1 MERLGPLLRNVW
13 RSRHRLYFYGF
24 MVTVLFSLLY
34 ILEPPFFRFLELRF
48 YDAIL
53 HENPVE
59 KPATDIVIIDI
70 DERSLQAVGQWPW
83 PRHVIARLFKGINAQ
98 GPSAIGV
105 DLLFSEADHRSV
117 SRFSHDIQEKYGASP
132 RVKPVGPE
140 DMSGD
145 ALLARTLSTGPF
157 VLARKF
163 FFNGEAFISRECVF
177 QPLSVVLLGTADF
190 HSENQ
195 PFHKASGVVCN
206 LPIFDAAVTSTGFIN
221 ASFDIDGLMRRIPLI
236 MRYEAGSSGGSYF
249 PSLVLA
255 TLMKQKNLRQVF
267 VKVTSTGNPYEIL
280 LGGTAIP
287 VDDRGNM
294 LIHYR
299 DREQACPHVSA
310 LDILSGR
317 QGNISLKGKIVF
329 VGTSATGLGERTITP
344 VHPFLPG
351 VDIHATAAQNILQSN
366 FVKRPPWIS
375 GLELFFILLA
385 GLLSTILFA
394 RTNAKGS
401 LLFALALLIGL
412 IALSYGAFRTD
423 GLVISPLIPLL
434 TVAVN
439 FSLLNLSKF
448 WQAER
453 DLRQSENR
461 YRSIFNNALEGICQI
476 TPDGLLTAAN
486 SALARMMGF
495 ETPADFLA
503 ALPTISSIRL
513 ENPEDRQKI
522 LGLLSEQGEIRGFET
537 EVHTAKGT
545 RIWVSINAVA
555 TKNNGKITFYEVSIE
570 DVSERRRSE
579 EALQESRQRFSDI
592 LEFLPDATLVI
603 DRNGRVIAWNRAMES
618 MTGIRK
624 EEMLGKGDLEYARPF
639 YGDRRPILIDLVL
652 SPDEEIEAQYT
663 AIQRRGDRIFGEAY
677 VPGLPPG
684 DVHISATASV
694 LRDPQGAVMAA
705 IECVRNNTERKR
717 MEERLRRAEKMESL
731 GTMAGGVAHDLNN
744 VLGVLV
750 GYAEMMML
758 EIPEGNPLRRY
769 AVNIHQS
776 GIRGAAMIQ
785 DLLTLARRGVAVSE
799 VVNLRELASSYFNS
813 PDFAKLK
820 EDHPQVS
827 FRMDLQDDLMNIKGS
842 PTHLSKTLMNLIPN
856 AAEAISGPGE
866 VVIRMANCY
875 LDLPVRG
882 YAEVKEGDYVVL
894 SVADSGQGISPQ
906 DMERIFEPFY
916 TKKVMG
922 KSGTGL
928 GLAIVWG
935 TVKDHDGY
943 IDVTSQEG
951 VGSVFTLYF
960 PATREGVARNKEQLS
975 LDQYMGSGES
985 LLVVDDNEG
994 QRHLAAS
1001 ILTKLNY
1008 QVATVSCGEEAV
1020 SYLMSHEADLLLLDM
1035 IMDPGIDGLETYR
1048 RILEIHPRQKA
1059 IIISGYSETDRVKKV
1074 QELGAGG
1081 FLRKPYTLEKLGLA
1095 IQEELSKSSV
1105 G

>member
-1 MERLGPLLRNVW
+1 M
-13 RSRHRLYFYGF
+13 
-24 MVTVLFSLLY
+24 
-34 ILEPPFFRFLELRF
+34 
-48 YDAIL
+48 
-53 HENPVE
+53 
-59 KPATDIVIIDI
+59 
-70 DERSLQAVGQWPW
+70 
-83 PRHVIARLFKGINAQ
+83 
-98 GPSAIGV
+98 
-105 DLLFSEADHRSV
+105 
-117 SRFSHDIQEKYGASP
+117 
-132 RVKPVGPE
+132 
-140 DMSGD
+140 
-145 ALLARTLSTGPF
+145 
-157 VLARKF
+157 
-163 FFNGEAFISRECVF
+163 
-177 QPLSVVLLGTADF
+177 
-190 HSENQ
+190 
-195 PFHKASGVVCN
+195 
-206 LPIFDAAVTSTGFIN
+206 
-221 ASFDIDGLMRRIPLI
+221 
-236 MRYEAGSSGGSYF
+236 
-249 PSLVLA
+249 
-255 TLMKQKNLRQVF
+255 
-267 VKVTSTGNPYEIL
+267 
-280 LGGTAIP
+280 
-287 VDDRGNM
+287 
-294 LIHYR
+294 
-299 DREQACPHVSA
+299 
-310 LDILSGR
+310 
-317 QGNISLKGKIVF
+317 
-329 VGTSATGLGERTITP
+329 
-344 VHPFLPG
+344 
-351 VDIHATAAQNILQSN
+351 
-366 FVKRPPWIS
+366 
-375 GLELFFILLA
+375 
-385 GLLSTILFA
+385 LFA
-394 RTNAKGS
+394 RTRAKGS
-401 LLFALALLIGL
+401 LLFALSIVIGL
-412 IALSYGAFRTD
+412 IFLSCGAFHTD
-423 GLVISPLIPLL
+423 GIVVSPLIPLL

-448 WQAER
+448 RQAEH
-453 DLRQSENR
+453 DLRRSENR

-476 TPDGLLTAAN
+476 NPDGLITAAN
-486 SALARMMGF
+486 PAFARMMGF
-495 ETPADFLA
+495 DAPADLLA
-503 ALPTISSIRL
+503 AFPDISSIRL
-513 ENPEDRQKI
+513 EKPEDRQKI
-522 LGLLSEQGEIRGFET
+522 FGLLSDQGEIRGFET
-537 EVHTAKGT
+537 EIYTATGK
-545 RIWVSINAVA
+545 RIWVSINATA
-555 TKNNGKITFYEVSIE
+555 TKNDGRPTFYEASIE

-624 EEMLGKGDLEYARPF
+624 EDMLGRGDREYALPF
-639 YGDRRPILIDLVL
+639 YGDRRPILIDLAL

-663 AIQRRGDRIFGEAY
+663 VIQRTGDRIFGEAY
-677 VPGLPPG
+677 VPVLPPG
-684 DVHISATASV
+684 DVHVSATASV
-694 LRDPQGAVMAA
+694 LRDPQGVVMGA
-705 IECVRNNTERKR
+705 IECIRNNTERKR

-799 VVNLRELASSYFNS
+799 VVNLRELASSYFKS

-827 FRMDLQDDLMNIKGS
+827 FRMDLQEDLMNIKGS
-842 PTHLSKTLMNLIPN
+842 PIHLSKTLMNLIPN

-866 VVIRMANCY
+866 VVIKMENCY
-875 LDLPVRG
+875 LEVPVRG
-882 YAEVKEGDYVVL
+882 YGEVKEGDYVALRV
-894 SVADSGQGISPQ
+894 SDSGQGISPQ

-960 PATREGVARNKEQLS
+960 PATREGLAQNREQLS
-975 LDQYMGSGES
+975 LDQYTGSGET
-985 LLVVDDNEG
+985 LLVIDDNEG

-1008 QVATVSCGEEAV
+1008 QVATVSCGEDAV

-1048 RILEIHPRQKA
+1048 RILEIRPHQKA

-1095 IQEELSKSSV
+1095 IQEELSRSDAGS
-1105 G
+1105 